1 MHDQLSHADG
11 RISDTGFFIPLQTR
25 KKNATGYRVFN
36 SRKSKRLF
44 SVYHL
49 ISLCLPMVEQSICKR
64 NSKGFLPFLTSPAPE
79 FDRSKGI
86 LTLFRCP
93 SSSSGSGAYHKLRD
107 ALHKVVSEQLVKWA
121 ERWIMDMIQ
130 FEVQAVEI
138 WIALCEGSDAV
149 IVLCKSLSS
158 NTEYL
163 NGVGLTL
170 GSTPNS

>member
-1 MHDQLSHADG
+1 
-11 RISDTGFFIPLQTR
+11 
-25 KKNATGYRVFN
+25 
-36 SRKSKRLF
+36 
-44 SVYHL
+44 
-49 ISLCLPMVEQSICKR
+49 
-64 NSKGFLPFLTSPAPE
+64 
-79 FDRSKGI
+79 
-86 LTLFRCP
+86 
-93 SSSSGSGAYHKLRD
+93 
-107 ALHKVVSEQLVKWA
+107 VVSEQLVKWT